1 MRNQHRFY
9 LLNHYTESLSVMSL
23 TKLSLNTRMIGF
35 MSDQM
40 LETAPRL
47 TRAVSDETSV
57 YAGAGTQGNRLNGVL
72 FIQVYLL
79 DQQFGIS
86 KQMFERCQM
95 S

>member
-1 MRNQHRFY
+1 MWW
-9 LLNHYTESLSVMSL
+9 V
-23 TKLSLNTRMIGF
+23 
-35 MSDQM
+35 
-40 LETAPRL
+40 
-47 TRAVSDETSV
+47 
-57 YAGAGTQGNRLNGVL
+57 TQGNRLNGVL

>member
-1 MRNQHRFY
+1 MYRFGTIPMQMSISYSFDLFQSLWVRNITRFRCIHFVC
-9 LLNHYTESLSVMSL
+9 LM
-23 TKLSLNTRMIGF
+23 
-35 MSDQM
+35 D
-40 LETAPRL
+40 
-47 TRAVSDETSV
+47 
-57 YAGAGTQGNRLNGVL
+57 TQGNRLNGVL

>member
-1 MRNQHRFY
+1 MYRFGTIPMQMSILYSFDLFQALWVRNITRFRCIH
-9 LLNHYTESLSVMSL
+9 LVCLM
-23 TKLSLNTRMIGF
+23 
-35 MSDQM
+35 D
-40 LETAPRL
+40 
-47 TRAVSDETSV
+47 
-57 YAGAGTQGNRLNGVL
+57 TQGDRLNSVL

>member
-1 MRNQHRFY
+1 
-9 LLNHYTESLSVMSL
+9 MSL

-35 MSDQM
+35 MSD
-40 LETAPRL
+40 TG
-47 TRAVSDETSV
+47 D
-57 YAGAGTQGNRLNGVL
+57 GVL

>member
-1 MRNQHRFY
+1 MYRFG
-9 LLNHYTESLSVMSL
+9 TIPMQMSISYSFDL
-23 TKLSLNTRMIGF
+23 FQALWVRDITRFRCIHLVCLM
-35 MSDQM
+35 D
-40 LETAPRL
+40 
-47 TRAVSDETSV
+47 
-57 YAGAGTQGNRLNGVL
+57 TQWNRLNDVL

>member
-1 MRNQHRFY
+1 MYRFGTIPMQMTISYSFDLFQSLWVRNITRFRCIH
-9 LLNHYTESLSVMSL
+9 LVCLM
-23 TKLSLNTRMIGF
+23 
-35 MSDQM
+35 D
-40 LETAPRL
+40 
-47 TRAVSDETSV
+47 
-57 YAGAGTQGNRLNGVL
+57 TQGNRLNGVL

>member
-1 MRNQHRFY
+1 MYRFG
-9 LLNHYTESLSVMSL
+9 TIPMQMSVSYSFDL
-23 TKLSLNTRMIGF
+23 FQALWVRDITRFRCIHLVCLM
-35 MSDQM
+35 D
-40 LETAPRL
+40 
-47 TRAVSDETSV
+47 
-57 YAGAGTQGNRLNGVL
+57 TQGNRLNGVL